1 VRFGRRTKWATVTDV
16 LDSGL
21 LLAGRAFGSPQAG
34 AVDARLVLGSS
45 EDSADLSPSKPPYKP
60 LTSASTICELTDN
73 RGRTHWTR
81 RRGSCCFL
89 YALPGVE
96 RPCASCPRLG
106 AADRARIYG
115 TLEQA

>member
-1 VRFGRRTKWATVTDV
+1 
-16 LDSGL
+16 
-21 LLAGRAFGSPQAG
+21 
-34 AVDARLVLGSS
+34 
-45 EDSADLSPSKPPYKP
+45 
-60 LTSASTICELTDN
+60 LTSASTICEVTDD

-96 RPCASCPRLG
+96 RPCASCPRIS
-106 AADRARIYG
+106 AAERVRIFG